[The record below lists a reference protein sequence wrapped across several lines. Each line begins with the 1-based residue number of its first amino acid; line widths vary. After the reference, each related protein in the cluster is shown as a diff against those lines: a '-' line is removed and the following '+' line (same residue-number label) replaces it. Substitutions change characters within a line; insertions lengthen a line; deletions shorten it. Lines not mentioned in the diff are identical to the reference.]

1 MGQPEDQIQGEN
13 LPWGGVSH
21 SAHVWLESLEC
32 SATGCICQQPLR
44 CAQDL
49 KFPPRG
55 MEGQTNPAS
64 WPWFQLMSDALEG
77 RLAGKASRVTPSW
90 SGEEDNVF
98 GSSPSADR
106 DCLLLAAERGSVSEL
121 ESVVGGDSGEAEGN
135 VAYTDASG
143 EEGSAPSDPS
153 YKSTS

>member
-1 MGQPEDQIQGEN
+1 MKTTQYYR
-13 LPWGGVSH
+13 VY
-21 SAHVWLESLEC
+21 
-32 SATGCICQQPLR
+32 QQSFYFV
-44 CAQDL
+44 QDL

-77 RLAGKASRVTPSW
+77 RLAGKAPRVTPSW

-121 ESVVGGDSGEAEGN
+121 ESVVGGDSREGEGN
-135 VAYTDASG
+135 VAYTDAG
-143 EEGSAPSDPS
+143 LEDGPTPCDPS
-153 YKSTS
+153 YKSTSRKASQTSSTHMPMCTRAELSE